1 MHSSVQIGKLMGI
14 PIRLHITFLAIILWV
29 ALVFSNTSV
38 LLFGSD
44 YGFGNVQPSSV
55 RGAYSLA
62 FAILLF
68 VCVGLHELGHSYVA
82 GKFGIVI
89 RSITLYFFGGV
100 SAMEDIP
107 RDPRLELQMAI
118 AGPIVSGILGIICI
132 AAYYWTTST
141 VGSTGPTSVLLW
153 TLGIINIILMIFNLI
168 PAFPM
173 DGGRVLRACFAERVP
188 YIEATSHAASIGR
201 MFAVIMGI
209 LGIFSLNLLLL
220 VVAFFIYIG
229 ASEEER
235 TTTMTVSL
243 EGIKVRNIM
252 SFDLHTVSPDISLT
266 ALTERMFADK
276 HRGYPVVKDGSM
288 VGMVTVEDIKKVP
301 VDLRPITTAGDI
313 MARKV
318 YTIGPDEAASAA
330 MKRMGDLGV
339 RRLPVVGGG
348 NLMGILSRED
358 LVRAIELSHPS

>member
-1 MHSSVQIGKLMGI
+1 MHSSFQIGKLMGI

-29 ALVFSNTSV
+29 ALVFGTTSV
-38 LLFGSD
+38 PLFGSD
-44 YGFGNVQPSSV
+44 YGFGNVQPYSV
-55 RGAYSLA
+55 RWAYSLA

-68 VCVGLHELGHSYVA
+68 VCVGLHELGHSYIA
-82 GKFGIVI
+82 RKFGIVT

-118 AGPIVSGILGIICI
+118 AGPLVSGILGIVCI
-132 AAYYWTTST
+132 AAYYWTAMT
-141 VGSTGPTSVLLW
+141 VGARSPISVLLW
-153 TLGIINIILMIFNLI
+153 TLSIINITLMAFNLL

-173 DGGRVLRACFAERVP
+173 DGGRVLRAWFAEHMS
-188 YIEATSHAASIGR
+188 YIKATSRAASLGR

-220 VVAFFIYIG
+220 VVSFFIYIG

-235 TTTMTVSL
+235 ITAMTVSL
-243 EGIKVRNIM
+243 EGINVRNIM
-252 SFDLHTVSPDISLT
+252 SSNLHTISPDVSLT
-266 ALTERMFADK
+266 GLTELMFTDK
-276 HRGYPVVKDGSM
+276 HRGYPVVKGGSM

-301 VDLRPITTAGDI
+301 VGLRPTTTVGDV

-318 YTIGPDEAASAA
+318 YTIGPDEDASAA
-330 MKRMGDLGV
+330 MKRMGELGI
-339 RRLPVVGGG
+339 RRLPVVDGG
-348 NLMGILSRED
+348 NLIGILSRED
-358 LVRAIELSHPS
+358 LVRAIELSHSS